1 MAITNVEDSL
11 QHFQPIASSGVD
23 DSERTEDPRY
33 AEQYQHRTS
42 STQARPVTALA
53 ADRFCAQ
60 QRYTTAAIVMVLTGS
75 QQWTVVHVSVLFMR
89 IIAGFFRMHTSNYC

>member
-11 QHFQPIASSGVD
+11 QHFQAIASRGVD
-23 DSERTEDPRY
+23 DSERTEDPRH

-53 ADRFCAQ
+53 ADRFCTH
-60 QRYTTAAIVMVLTGS
+60 QRHHKAMLAIT
-75 QQWTVVHVSVLFMR
+75 
-89 IIAGFFRMHTSNYC
+89 